1 MSSIPVRLGILGCG
15 NVGAALV
22 KIILEDQSL
31 IESQT
36 GEVLEIAAISVRD
49 LSIERPAWVPREL
62 LTLDP
67 FSVVTDPSIDIVVEV
82 MGGYDPAKALI
93 EEALRAKKSVVTANK
108 TLLSDFGEE
117 LSELARSQGRDIF
130 FEAAVA
136 GGIPLIRSLK
146 VSLAAERVRR
156 VTGIVNGTT
165 NYILTRMSEDGTSY
179 QDALKSAQELGYAEA
194 DPTADVGGIDASA
207 KAAIL
212 ASIAFGRK
220 VQYGDVYR
228 EGITSVT
235 LDDFAF
241 AKRHGFTLKLLAI
254 CEWIEGKDGE
264 EGSVS
269 VRVHPTMVALTHPL
283 SAVREAFNAIFV
295 EGDSVGE
302 LMFYG
307 RGAGGLP
314 TASAVLGDII
324 DAAHNLRYGSTERHV
339 ARPAAQILPFDELDY
354 QFYIAI
360 DVSDRPG
367 VLAQVA
373 TVFGANGVSIMSM
386 EQVGLGQEARL
397 IFITH
402 QAKERAVQM
411 TLAEVRELGAVRRLV
426 GFIRVLGN
434 GSAQG

>member
-1 MSSIPVRLGILGCG
+1 MSSIPVRIGILGCG

-22 KIILEDQSL
+22 KIIIEDQSL

-36 GEVLEIAAISVRD
+36 GEVLEIAAIAVRD
-49 LSIERPAWVPREL
+49 LSAERPSWVPREL
-62 LTLDP
+62 LTSDP
-67 FSVVTDPSIDIVVEV
+67 FAVVADTSIDIVVEV
-82 MGGYDPAKALI
+82 MGGYEPAKSLI
-93 EEALRAKKSVVTANK
+93 EEALKSKKSVVTANK

-117 LSELARSQGRDIF
+117 ISELATSHGRDVF

-165 NYILTRMSEDGTSY
+165 NFILTRMAEDGISY
-179 QDALKSAQELGYAEA
+179 EKALRSAQALGYAEA
-194 DPTADVGGIDASA
+194 DPRADVEGIDASA

-212 ASIAFGRK
+212 ASVAFGRK
-220 VQYGDVYR
+220 VSLSDVAG
-228 EGITSVT
+228 EGITSIT

-241 AKRHGFTLKLLAI
+241 AKRHGYTLKLLAI
-254 CEWIEGKDGE
+254 CEWFDQSGTLDGK
-264 EGSVS
+264 VS
-269 VRVHPTMVALTHPL
+269 VRVHPALVPLTHPL
-283 SAVREAFNAIFV
+283 ASVRDSFNAVFV
-295 EGDSVGE
+295 EGDAVGE

-314 TASAVLGDII
+314 TASAVLGDVI

-339 ARPAAQILPFDELDY
+339 MRPRANMVSIDDLES

-360 DVSDRPG
+360 DVTDRPG

-386 EQVGLGQEARL
+386 EQVGLDQEARL

-402 QAKERAVQM
+402 LAKERAVRQ
-411 TLAEVRELGAVRRLV
+411 TLTEVQQLPAARRLV
-426 GFIRVLGN
+426 GFIRVLG
-434 GSAQG
+434 S

>member
-22 KIILEDQSL
+22 KIIIDDQKQ

-36 GEVLEIAAISVRD
+36 GEVLEIAAIAVRD
-49 LSIERPAWVPREL
+49 TTMKRPEWVPSAL
-62 LTLDP
+62 ITGDAL
-67 FSVVTDPSIDIVVEV
+67 SVVRDPSIDIVVEV
-82 MGGYDPAKALI
+82 MGGHEPAMQLI
-93 EEALRAKKSVVTANK
+93 EEALKAKKSVVTANK
-108 TLLSDFGEE
+108 TLLSNFGEE
-117 LSELARSQGRDIF
+117 LSQVATDHARDIF

-165 NYILTRMSEDGTSY
+165 NYILTRMAEDAISY
-179 QDALKSAQELGYAEA
+179 QDALASAQELGYAEA
-194 DPTADVGGIDASA
+194 DPTSDVEGIDAGA

-220 VQYGDVYR
+220 VRLRDVSMD
-228 EGITSVT
+228 GITGIT

-241 AKRHGFTLKLLAI
+241 ASRHGYTIKLLAV
-254 CEWIEGKDGE
+254 CEWFESTKGSDGTI
-264 EGSVS
+264 S
-269 VRVHPTMVALTHPL
+269 VRVHPAMVPLTHPL
-283 SAVREAFNAIFV
+283 ASVRDAFNAVFI

-314 TASAVLGDII
+314 TASAVLGDIV
-324 DAAHNLRYGSTERHV
+324 DAAHNLRFATTERHV
-339 ARPAAQILPFDELDY
+339 ERPEGNILPLDELES
-354 QFYIAI
+354 QFYVAL

-373 TVFGANGVSIMSM
+373 TMFGENGVSIMSM

-402 QAKERAVQM
+402 HAKEKAMRK
-411 TLAEVRELGAVRRLV
+411 TLDDVRELSAARRLV
-426 GFIRVLGN
+426 GFIRVL
-434 GSAQG
+434 SK

>member
-22 KIILEDQSL
+22 KIILDDQSL

-36 GEVLEIAAISVRD
+36 GEILEIAAIAVRD
-49 LSIERPAWVPREL
+49 LSAERPSWVPRQL
-62 LTLDP
+62 LTDDA
-67 FSVVTDPSIDIVVEV
+67 FSVVADPSIDIVVEV

-93 EEALRAKKSVVTANK
+93 EEALGSKKSVVTANK

-117 LSELARSQGRDIF
+117 IAALARSQGRDVF

-165 NYILTRMSEDGTSY
+165 NFILTKMSEEQISY
-179 QDALKSAQELGYAEA
+179 QEALRRAQELGYAEA
-194 DPTADVGGIDASA
+194 DPSADVEGIDASA

-212 ASIAFGRK
+212 ASIAFGRR
-220 VQYGDVYR
+220 VQLSDVSR

-241 AKRHGFTLKLLAI
+241 AKRHGYTLKLLAI
-254 CEWIEGKDGE
+254 CEWVESAQGG
-264 EGSVS
+264 EGSIS
-269 VRVHPTMVALTHPL
+269 VRVHPAMVPVTHPL
-283 SAVREAFNAIFV
+283 ASVRDAFNAVFV

-307 RGAGGLP
+307 RGAGGMP

-324 DAAHNLRYGSTERHV
+324 DAAHNLRYGSMERHV
-339 ARPAAQILPFDELDY
+339 ARPAARILAIDELKY

-373 TVFGANGVSIMSM
+373 TVFGDNGVSIMSM
-386 EQVGLGQEARL
+386 EQVGLGREARL

-402 QAKERAVQM
+402 LAKERALQK
-411 TLAEVRELGAVRRLV
+411 TLAEVRNLEAVERLV
-426 GFIRVLGN
+426 GFIRVLG
-434 GSAQG
+434 G

>member
-22 KIILEDQSL
+22 KIILDDQSL

-36 GEVLEIAAISVRD
+36 GEVLEIAAIAVRD
-49 LSIERPAWVPREL
+49 LSAERPSWVPREL
-62 LTLDP
+62 LTDDP
-67 FSVVTDPSIDIVVEV
+67 FSVATDPSIDIVVEV

-93 EEALRAKKSVVTANK
+93 EEALGSKKSVVTANK

-117 LSELARSQGRDIF
+117 IAALARSHGRDVF

-165 NYILTRMSEDGTSY
+165 NFILTKMSEEQISY
-179 QDALKSAQELGYAEA
+179 RDALNRAQELGYAEA
-194 DPTADVGGIDASA
+194 DPSADVEGIDASA

-212 ASIAFGRK
+212 ASIAFGRR
-220 VQYGDVYR
+220 VQLSDVSR

-241 AKRHGFTLKLLAI
+241 AKRHGYTLKLLAI
-254 CEWIEGKDGE
+254 CEWVESAQGG
-264 EGSVS
+264 EGSIS
-269 VRVHPTMVALTHPL
+269 VRVHPAMVPVTHPL
-283 SAVREAFNAIFV
+283 ASVRDAFNAVFV

-307 RGAGGLP
+307 RGAGGMP

-324 DAAHNLRYGSTERHV
+324 DAAHNLRYGSMERHV
-339 ARPAAQILPFDELDY
+339 ARPAARILAFDELKY

-373 TVFGANGVSIMSM
+373 TVFGDNEVSIMSM
-386 EQVGLGQEARL
+386 EQVGLGSEARL

-402 QAKERAVQM
+402 LAKERALQK
-411 TLAEVRELGAVRRLV
+411 TLAEVRNLDAVERLV
-426 GFIRVLGN
+426 GFIRVLG
-434 GSAQG
+434 S

>member
-22 KIILEDQSL
+22 KIISDDRDL

-36 GEVLEIAAISVRD
+36 GEVLEIVAIAVKD
-49 LSIERPAWVPREL
+49 LSRQRPDWVPREL
-62 LTLDP
+62 LTDDAHAVVSDP
-67 FSVVTDPSIDIVVEV
+67 TIDIIVEV
-82 MGGYDPAKALI
+82 MGGYDPTRELI
-93 EEALRAKKSVVTANK
+93 EEALKFKKSVVTANK

-117 LSELARSQGRDIF
+117 LSKLATTEGRDIF

-165 NYILTRMSEDGTSY
+165 NYILTRMAEDSISY
-179 QDALKSAQELGYAEA
+179 DDALISAQRLGYAEA
-194 DPTADVGGIDASA
+194 DPTSDVEGIDASA

-212 ASIAFGRK
+212 ASIAFGRR
-220 VQYGDVYR
+220 VRLGDVSR
-228 EGITSVT
+228 EGITKVT
-235 LDDFAF
+235 LDDFEF
-241 AKRHGFTLKLLAI
+241 AARHGYTIKLLAV
-254 CEWIEGKDGE
+254 CEWFQKKHGSDGD
-264 EGSVS
+264 VS
-269 VRVHPTMVALTHPL
+269 VRVHPAMVPLTHPL
-283 SAVREAFNAIFV
+283 ASVRDSFNAVFI

-302 LMFYG
+302 LMLYG

-314 TASAVLGDII
+314 TASAVLGDVI
-324 DAAHNLRYGSTERHV
+324 DAAHNLRYGTNERHV
-339 ARPAAQILPFDELDY
+339 DRKSGSILPMDELES
-354 QFYIAI
+354 QFYIAL

-373 TVFGANGVSIMSM
+373 TVFGQNEVSIMSM
-386 EQVGLGQEARL
+386 EQVGLGKDARL

-402 QAKERAVQM
+402 RAKELAMRKTLDAV
-411 TLAEVRELGAVRRLV
+411 TKLNSAKRLV

-434 GSAQG
+434 

>member
-15 NVGAALV
+15 NVGASLV
-22 KIILEDQSL
+22 KIILEGQSL

-36 GEVLEIAAISVRD
+36 GEVLEIAAIAVRNLSVD
-49 LSIERPAWVPREL
+49 RPPWVPRDL
-62 LTLDP
+62 LTGDP
-67 FSVVTDPSIDIVVEV
+67 FAVVTDPTIDIIVEV
-82 MGGYDPAKALI
+82 MGGYDPAKILI
-93 EEALRAKKSVVTANK
+93 EEALRSKKSVVTANK
-108 TLLSDFGEE
+108 SLLSDYGEE
-117 LSELARSQGRDIF
+117 ISRLARNQGRDVF

-165 NYILTRMSEDGTSY
+165 NYILTRMAEDGISY
-179 QDALKSAQELGYAEA
+179 SDALKSAQELGYAEA
-194 DPTADVGGIDASA
+194 DPVADVEGFDASA

-212 ASIAFGRK
+212 ASIAFGRN
-220 VQYGDVYR
+220 VLLQDVSR
-228 EGITSVT
+228 EGITAVT

-241 AKRHGFTLKLLAI
+241 AKRHGYTLKLLAI
-254 CEWIEGKDGE
+254 CEWIETEGNSDGKI
-264 EGSVS
+264 S
-269 VRVHPTMVALTHPL
+269 VRVHPAMVSLTHPL
-283 SAVREAFNAIFV
+283 ASVRDAFNAVFV
-295 EGDSVGE
+295 EGDAVGE

-324 DAAHNLRYGSTERHV
+324 DAAHNLRFGSTERHM
-339 ARPAAQILPFDELDY
+339 ARPEAQILAIDELEY

-367 VLAQVA
+367 VLGQVA
-373 TVFGANGVSIMSM
+373 TVFGENNVSIMSM

-402 QAKERAVQM
+402 LAKEHAVQK
-411 TLAEVRELGAVRRLV
+411 TLGEVRKLAAAKRLV
-426 GFIRVLGN
+426 GFIRVLGKIDN
-434 GSAQG
+434 

>member
-1 MSSIPVRLGILGCG
+1 MRSIPVRLGILGCG

-49 LSIERPAWVPREL
+49 LSIERPEWVPREL

-93 EEALRAKKSVVTANK
+93 EEALRSKKSVVTANK

-165 NYILTRMSEDGTSY
+165 NYILTRMSEDATSY

-254 CEWIEGKDGE
+254 CEWIDGE
-264 EGSVS
+264 GGAEGSVS
-269 VRVHPTMVALTHPL
+269 VRVHPTMVPLTHPL
-283 SAVREAFNAIFV
+283 SAVRDAFNAIFV

-339 ARPAAQILPFDELDY
+339 VRPDAQILPFEELDY

-402 QAKERAVQM
+402 QAKERAVQK

-434 GSAQG
+434 GSVQG

>member
-15 NVGAALV
+15 NVGSALV
-22 KIILEDQSL
+22 KIILDDQSL

-36 GEVLEIAAISVRD
+36 GEVLEIAAIAVRD
-49 LSIERPAWVPREL
+49 LSVERPSWVPRQL
-62 LTLDP
+62 LTDDP

-93 EEALRAKKSVVTANK
+93 EEALGSKKSVVTANK

-117 LSELARSQGRDIF
+117 ISTLARSQGRDVF

-165 NYILTRMSEDGTSY
+165 NFILTKMSEEQISY
-179 QDALKSAQELGYAEA
+179 QEALRSAQELGYAEA
-194 DPTADVGGIDASA
+194 DPSADVEGIDASA

-212 ASIAFGRK
+212 ASIAFGRR
-220 VQYGDVYR
+220 VQLSDVSR

-241 AKRHGFTLKLLAI
+241 AKRHGYTLKLLAI
-254 CEWIEGKDGE
+254 CEWLESASGG
-264 EGSVS
+264 EGSIS
-269 VRVHPTMVALTHPL
+269 VRVHPAMVPVTHPL
-283 SAVREAFNAIFV
+283 ASVRDAFNAVFV

-307 RGAGGLP
+307 RGAGGMP

-324 DAAHNLRYGSTERHV
+324 DAAHNLRYGSMERHM
-339 ARPAAQILPFDELDY
+339 ARPAARILAIDELQY

-373 TVFGANGVSIMSM
+373 TVFGENGVSIMSM
-386 EQVGLGQEARL
+386 EQVGLGREARL

-402 QAKERAVQM
+402 LAKERALQK
-411 TLAEVRELGAVRRLV
+411 TLAEVRNLEAVERLV
-426 GFIRVLGN
+426 GFIRVLG
-434 GSAQG
+434 S

>member
-1 MSSIPVRLGILGCG
+1 LGCG

-22 KIILEDQSL
+22 KIILDDQSL

-36 GEVLEIAAISVRD
+36 GEVLEIAAIAVRD
-49 LSIERPAWVPREL
+49 LSAERPSWVPRQL
-62 LTLDP
+62 LTDDA
-67 FSVVTDPSIDIVVEV
+67 FSVVADPSIDIVVEV

-93 EEALRAKKSVVTANK
+93 EEALGSKKSVVTANK

-117 LSELARSQGRDIF
+117 IAALARSQGRDVF

-165 NYILTRMSEDGTSY
+165 NFILTKMSEEQISY
-179 QDALKSAQELGYAEA
+179 QEALRRAQELGYAEA
-194 DPTADVGGIDASA
+194 DPSADVEGIDASA

-212 ASIAFGRK
+212 ASIAFGRR
-220 VQYGDVYR
+220 VQLSDVSR

-241 AKRHGFTLKLLAI
+241 AKRHGYTLKLLAI
-254 CEWIEGKDGE
+254 CEWVESAQGG
-264 EGSVS
+264 EGSIS
-269 VRVHPTMVALTHPL
+269 VRVHPAMVPVTHPL
-283 SAVREAFNAIFV
+283 ASVRDAFNAVFV

-307 RGAGGLP
+307 RGAGGMP

-324 DAAHNLRYGSTERHV
+324 DAAHNLRYGSMERHV
-339 ARPAAQILPFDELDY
+339 ARPAARILAIDELKY

-373 TVFGANGVSIMSM
+373 TVFGDNGVSIMSM
-386 EQVGLGQEARL
+386 EQVGLGREARL

-402 QAKERAVQM
+402 LAKERALQK
-411 TLAEVRELGAVRRLV
+411 TLAEVRNLEAVERLV
-426 GFIRVLGN
+426 GFIRVLG
-434 GSAQG
+434 G

>member
-22 KIILEDQSL
+22 KIIVEDQGL

-36 GEVLEIAAISVRD
+36 GEVLEIAAIAVRD
-49 LSIERPAWVPREL
+49 LSIERPGWVSRNL
-62 LTLDP
+62 LTDDP
-67 FSVVTDPSIDIVVEV
+67 FKLVNDPSIDIIVEV
-82 MGGYDPAKALI
+82 MGGYDPARVLI
-93 EEALRAKKSVVTANK
+93 EEALRSKKSVVTANK

-117 LSELARSQGRDIF
+117 ISQLARSQGRDVF

-165 NYILTRMSEDGTSY
+165 NYILTRMSEDGIPY
-179 QDALKSAQELGYAEA
+179 GEALRNAQELGYAEA
-194 DPTADVGGIDASA
+194 DPTADVEGIDASA

-220 VQYGDVYR
+220 VRFSDVSR

-235 LDDFAF
+235 LDDFEF
-241 AKRHGFTLKLLAI
+241 AKRHGYTLKLLAI
-254 CEWIEGKDGE
+254 CEWLESD
-264 EGSVS
+264 EGSEGDIS
-269 VRVHPTMVALTHPL
+269 VRVHPAMVPLTHPL
-283 SAVREAFNAIFV
+283 ASVRDAFNAVFV

-307 RGAGGLP
+307 RGAGGMP
-314 TASAVLGDII
+314 TASAVLGDVI
-324 DAAHNLRYGSTERHV
+324 DAAHNIRYGSIERHV
-339 ARPAAQILPFDELDY
+339 DRPQARILAIDELQY

-402 QAKERAVQM
+402 QAKEHAVQK
-411 TLAEVRELGAVRRLV
+411 TLAEVRELAAAKRLV
-426 GFIRVLGN
+426 GFIRVLGKIDN
-434 GSAQG
+434 

>member
-1 MSSIPVRLGILGCG
+1 MSSIPVRIGILGCG

-22 KIILEDQSL
+22 KIILDDQSL

-49 LSIERPAWVPREL
+49 LSVERPPWVPKGL
-62 LTLDP
+62 LTNDP
-67 FSVVTDPSIDIVVEV
+67 FSVVRDPSIDIVVEV
-82 MGGYDPAKALI
+82 MGGYDPTRALI
-93 EEALRAKKSVVTANK
+93 EEALRSKKSVVTANK

-117 LSELARSQGRDIF
+117 LSALASSQGRDVF

-165 NYILTRMSEDGTSY
+165 NYILTRMAEDEISY
-179 QDALKSAQELGYAEA
+179 ESALRSAQELGYAEA
-194 DPTADVGGIDASA
+194 DPSSDVEGIDAAA

-220 VQYGDVYR
+220 VKLSDVAR
-228 EGITSVT
+228 EGITAMT
-235 LDDFAF
+235 LGDFAF
-241 AKRHGFTLKLLAI
+241 AKRHGYTLKLLAI
-254 CEWIEGKDGE
+254 CEWIGE
-264 EGSVS
+264 RGGSGGSIS
-269 VRVHPTMVALTHPL
+269 VRVHPAMVPVTHPL
-283 SAVREAFNAIFV
+283 ASVRDAFNAVFV

-339 ARPAAQILPFDELDY
+339 ARPSAQLYSIDDLEC

-360 DVSDRPG
+360 DVRDRPG

-373 TVFGANGVSIMSM
+373 TVFGENGVSIMSM

-402 QAKERAVQM
+402 LAKERSVQK
-411 TLAEVRELGAVRRLV
+411 TLAEVKDLDAVERLV
-426 GFIRVLGN
+426 GFIRLLG
-434 GSAQG
+434 S

>member
-1 MSSIPVRLGILGCG
+1 MPVRLGILGCG
-15 NVGAALV
+15 NVGASLV
-22 KIILEDQSL
+22 KIILEGQSL

-36 GEVLEIAAISVRD
+36 GEVLEIAAIAVRD
-49 LSIERPAWVPREL
+49 LSADRPVWVPRDL
-62 LTLDP
+62 LTDDP
-67 FSVVTDPSIDIVVEV
+67 FAVVTDPTVDIIVEV
-82 MGGYDPAKALI
+82 MGGYDPAKPLI
-93 EEALRAKKSVVTANK
+93 EEALRSKKSVVTANK
-108 TLLSDFGEE
+108 SLLSDYGEE
-117 LSELARSQGRDIF
+117 ISQLARSQGRDVF

-165 NYILTRMSEDGTSY
+165 NYILTRMSEDGVSY
-179 QDALKSAQELGYAEA
+179 SDALSSAQELGYAEA
-194 DPTADVGGIDASA
+194 DPVADVEGFDASA

-212 ASIAFGRK
+212 ASIAFGRN
-220 VQYGDVYR
+220 VMLQDVSR
-228 EGITSVT
+228 EGITGIT

-241 AKRHGFTLKLLAI
+241 AKRHGYTLKLLAI
-254 CEWIEGKDGE
+254 CEWIESEGDSEGKI
-264 EGSVS
+264 S
-269 VRVHPTMVALTHPL
+269 VRVHPAMVSLTHPL
-283 SAVREAFNAIFV
+283 ASVRDAFNAVFV
-295 EGDSVGE
+295 EGDAVGE

-314 TASAVLGDII
+314 TASAVLGDVI
-324 DAAHNLRYGSTERHV
+324 DAAHNLRFGSTERHM
-339 ARPAAQILPFDELDY
+339 ARPEAQILAIDELQY

-373 TVFGANGVSIMSM
+373 TVFGENGVSIMSM

-402 QAKERAVQM
+402 LAKEYAVQK
-411 TLAEVRELGAVRRLV
+411 TLSEVGKLAAAKRLV
-426 GFIRVLGN
+426 GFIRVLGKIDN
-434 GSAQG
+434 

>member
-1 MSSIPVRLGILGCG
+1 M
-15 NVGAALV
+15 GAALV

-49 LSIERPAWVPREL
+49 LSIERPGWVPRNL

-67 FSVVTDPSIDIVVEV
+67 FSIVTDPSIDIIVEV

-93 EEALRAKKSVVTANK
+93 EEALRSKKSVVTANK

-165 NYILTRMSEDGTSY
+165 NYILTRMSEDAASY

-194 DPTADVGGIDASA
+194 DPTADVGGVDASA

-220 VQYGDVYR
+220 VQFSDVYR

-241 AKRHGFTLKLLAI
+241 AKRHGYTLKLLAI
-254 CEWIEGKDGE
+254 CEWIDGKEGE

-269 VRVHPTMVALTHPL
+269 VRVHPAMVALTHPL
-283 SAVREAFNAIFV
+283 SAVRDAFNAVFV

-339 ARPAAQILPFDELDY
+339 VRPTAQILPFEELDY

-373 TVFGANGVSIMSM
+373 TVFGGNGVSIMSM

-402 QAKERAVQM
+402 QAKERAVQK
-411 TLAEVRELGAVRRLV
+411 TLAEVRELGAVKRLV

-434 GSAQG
+434 

>member
-22 KIILEDQSL
+22 KIILDDQSL

-36 GEVLEIAAISVRD
+36 GEVLEIAAIAVRD
-49 LSIERPAWVPREL
+49 LSAERPSWVPRQL
-62 LTLDP
+62 LTDDA
-67 FSVVTDPSIDIVVEV
+67 FSVVADPSIDIVVEV

-93 EEALRAKKSVVTANK
+93 EEALGSKKSVVTANK

-117 LSELARSQGRDIF
+117 IAALARSQGRDVF

-165 NYILTRMSEDGTSY
+165 NFILTKMSEEQISY
-179 QDALKSAQELGYAEA
+179 QEALRRAQELGYAEA
-194 DPTADVGGIDASA
+194 DPSADVEGIDASA

-212 ASIAFGRK
+212 ASIAFGRR
-220 VQYGDVYR
+220 VQLSDVSR

-241 AKRHGFTLKLLAI
+241 AKRHGYTLKLLAI
-254 CEWIEGKDGE
+254 CEWVESAQGG
-264 EGSVS
+264 EGSIS
-269 VRVHPTMVALTHPL
+269 VRVHPAMVPVTHPL
-283 SAVREAFNAIFV
+283 ASVRDAFNAVFV

-307 RGAGGLP
+307 RGAGGMP

-324 DAAHNLRYGSTERHV
+324 DAAHNLRYGSMERHV
-339 ARPAAQILPFDELDY
+339 ARPAARILAIDELKY

-373 TVFGANGVSIMSM
+373 TVFGDNGVSIMSM
-386 EQVGLGQEARL
+386 EQVGLGREARL

-402 QAKERAVQM
+402 LAKERALQK
-411 TLAEVRELGAVRRLV
+411 TLAEVRNLEAVERLV
-426 GFIRVLGN
+426 GFIRVLG
-434 GSAQG
+434 G

>member
-22 KIILEDQSL
+22 KIILDDQSL

-36 GEVLEIAAISVRD
+36 GEILEIAAIAVRD
-49 LSIERPAWVPREL
+49 LSAERPSWVPRQL
-62 LTLDP
+62 LTDDP

-93 EEALRAKKSVVTANK
+93 EEALGSKKSVVTANK

-117 LSELARSQGRDIF
+117 IAALARSQGRDVF

-165 NYILTRMSEDGTSY
+165 NFILTKMSEEQISY
-179 QDALKSAQELGYAEA
+179 QEALRRAQELGYAEA
-194 DPTADVGGIDASA
+194 DPSADVEGIDASA

-212 ASIAFGRK
+212 ASIAFGRR
-220 VQYGDVYR
+220 VQLSDVSR

-241 AKRHGFTLKLLAI
+241 AKRHGYTLKLLAI
-254 CEWIEGKDGE
+254 CEWVESAQGG
-264 EGSVS
+264 EGSIS
-269 VRVHPTMVALTHPL
+269 VRVHPAMVPVTHPL
-283 SAVREAFNAIFV
+283 ASVRDAFNAVFV

-307 RGAGGLP
+307 RGAGGMP

-324 DAAHNLRYGSTERHV
+324 DAAHNLRYGSMERHV
-339 ARPAAQILPFDELDY
+339 ARPAARILAIDELKY

-373 TVFGANGVSIMSM
+373 TVFGDNGVSIMSM
-386 EQVGLGQEARL
+386 EQVGLGREARL

-402 QAKERAVQM
+402 LAKERALQK
-411 TLAEVRELGAVRRLV
+411 TLAEVRNLEAVERLV
-426 GFIRVLGN
+426 GFIRVLG
-434 GSAQG
+434 G

>member
-22 KIILEDQSL
+22 KIILDDQSL

-36 GEVLEIAAISVRD
+36 GEILEIAAIAVRD
-49 LSIERPAWVPREL
+49 LSAERPSWVPRQL
-62 LTLDP
+62 LTDDP
-67 FSVVTDPSIDIVVEV
+67 FSVVADPSIDIVVEV

-93 EEALRAKKSVVTANK
+93 EEALGSKKSVVTANK

-117 LSELARSQGRDIF
+117 IAALARSQGRDVF

-165 NYILTRMSEDGTSY
+165 NFILTKMSEEQISY
-179 QDALKSAQELGYAEA
+179 QEALRRAQELGYAEA
-194 DPTADVGGIDASA
+194 DPSADVEGIDASA

-212 ASIAFGRK
+212 ASIAFGRR
-220 VQYGDVYR
+220 VQLSDVSR

-241 AKRHGFTLKLLAI
+241 AKRHGYTLKLLAI
-254 CEWIEGKDGE
+254 CEWVESAQGG
-264 EGSVS
+264 EGSIS
-269 VRVHPTMVALTHPL
+269 VRVHPAMVPVTHPL
-283 SAVREAFNAIFV
+283 ASVRDAFNAVFV

-307 RGAGGLP
+307 RGAGGMP

-324 DAAHNLRYGSTERHV
+324 DAAHNLRYGSMERHV
-339 ARPAAQILPFDELDY
+339 ARPAARILAIDELKY

-373 TVFGANGVSIMSM
+373 TVFGDNGVSIMSM
-386 EQVGLGQEARL
+386 EQVGLGREARL

-402 QAKERAVQM
+402 LAKERALQK
-411 TLAEVRELGAVRRLV
+411 TLAEVRNLEAVERLV
-426 GFIRVLGN
+426 GFIRVLG
-434 GSAQG
+434 G